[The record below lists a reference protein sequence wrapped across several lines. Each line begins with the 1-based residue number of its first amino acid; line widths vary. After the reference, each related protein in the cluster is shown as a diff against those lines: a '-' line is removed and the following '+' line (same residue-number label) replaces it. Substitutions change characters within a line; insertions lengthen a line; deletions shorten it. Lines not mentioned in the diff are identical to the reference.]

1 MSLIEKLR
9 HDLQQAM
16 RARDERRKAALR
28 MVLTAVQLADAEAE
42 KPLTDEDVVRLIQK
56 EVRRREDALVMIR
69 QAGRDDL
76 IADEERELDIL
87 RAYLPRM
94 MTAEEIEALARQVIA
109 EVGATSPR
117 DMGKV
122 MKVIMPQLKGKA
134 DGRAVST
141 VVRVLLSR
149 QDSS

>member
-9 HDLQQAM
+9 RDLQDAM

-42 KPLTDEDVVRLIQK
+42 KPLTDDDVVRLIQK
-56 EVRRREDALVMIR
+56 EVRRREDALAMIR

-94 MTAEEIEALARQVIA
+94 MTAEEIETLARQVIA

-122 MKVIMPQLKGKA
+122 MKTIMPQLKGKA

-141 VVRVLLSR
+141 VVRALLSR